1 MDRITALKARRAG
14 IIDKMEALVAA
25 AGDDGL
31 TAEQATEF
39 DALKAEDD
47 KVAAEIGRAEEI
59 ERRKAAAARPADPL
73 PGSTVPAPGVAAA
86 PAEKGLTFAR
96 MFRTLAA
103 AGGNPYVARQ
113 IAEENG
119 DSGLF
124 ANQNM
129 GSGAAGGFLV
139 PEDVSSD
146 IVELLRPASV
156 VMGMGPMVVP
166 MPNGNLTMNRI
177 ATGSTSSYIGE
188 QQDVPATGVQ
198 FGQFK
203 LSAKK
208 LAALIPL
215 SNDLLRSAST
225 QVDRIVRDDVV
236 MSTALRMDLAFLRGA
251 GTEHSPR
258 GMRFLLEGTPVQATN
273 VLAMTPSPNLVNVTT
288 DLGRLELALL
298 NANVPMTRAGWLMA
312 PRTAMYLMNLR
323 DGNGNI
329 AFPEMQAGRL
339 RNKPYATTT
348 QIPINLGGGSGTESE
363 LYLADFAHIVVGEHM
378 GIEVSMSTEAAY
390 RDAAGNLQ
398 AAFSRDET
406 VMRAILQHD
415 FNTRHL
421 PAIAILTGVTWTP

>member
-14 IIDKMEALVAA
+14 IIEKMEALVAS

-31 TAEQATEF
+31 TVEQTAEF

-59 ERRKAAAARPADPL
+59 ERRKAAAAKPSAPL
-73 PGSTVPAPGVAAA
+73 PGSPIAAPSAPAA

-139 PEDVSSD
+139 AEDVSSD

-156 VMGMGPMVVP
+156 VMGMSPMVVP

-215 SNDLLRSAST
+215 SNDLLRTAST

-236 MSTALRMDLAFLRGA
+236 MSTALRMDLAFIRGA

-258 GMRFLLEGTPVQATN
+258 GLRFLLLGTAFEASN
-273 VLAMTPSPNLVNVTT
+273 ILAANGTVNLVNVTA
-288 DLGRLELALL
+288 DLGRIELALM

-312 PRTAMYLMNLR
+312 PRTAMYLRNLR
-323 DGNGNI
+323 DGNGNY
-329 AFPEMQAGRL
+329 AFPEMQNGQL
-339 RNKPYATTT
+339 RGKPFATTT
-348 QIPINLGGGSGTESE
+348 QIPINLNGAESE
-363 LYLADFAHIVVGEHM
+363 IYLADFAHIVVGEHM

-390 RDAAGNLQ
+390 RDAGGTLQ